1 MPFLPFLSIV
11 FVSSLFHLFIS
22 IETLCMS
29 ELNDW
34 MSSNRKAIIDVA
46 YSFLSFELIY
56 RMVYAKI
63 SANIL
68 GFLFCFFPIF
78 FFLLLS
84 TTQPHSPIWV
94 CDWRHGYMHDC
105 SFFLLLSLC
114 FRLSLCFIFFQT
126 LWLLTFKKRC
136 SIHVYA
142 EKFEFDQ
149 KNECVWLHC
158 IINFILQHFEM
169 TMISTFIIKS

>member
-22 IETLCMS
+22 IKTLCMS

-78 FFLLLS
+78 FFFTAVYNTATQSHLS
-84 TTQPHSPIWV
+84 
-94 CDWRHGYMHDC
+94 
-105 SFFLLLSLC
+105 
-114 FRLSLCFIFFQT
+114 
-126 LWLLTFKKRC
+126 
-136 SIHVYA
+136 
-142 EKFEFDQ
+142 
-149 KNECVWLHC
+149 VWLKAWIHAWLFFFSSLKFVLSVKFVFHFFPN
-158 IINFILQHFEM
+158 IMALNLQ
-169 TMISTFIIKS
+169 KKV